1 MKGFILEDT
10 SAKRDFK
17 GIWIPKEIWL
27 DHNLSPT
34 EKCLLAEIHSL
45 DKGKGCYAGNK
56 YLGDFIGKSKG
67 TVANILVSLRKRGY
81 IEDLSINGEERHIKA
96 VPFVA
101 LEAVGGS

>member
-1 MKGFILEDT
+1 MSFILEDT
-10 SAKRDFK
+10 QAKRDFK

-27 DHNLSPT
+27 DHDLNPT

-45 DKGKGCYAGNK
+45 DQGSGCYAGNQ

-81 IEDLSINGEERHIKA
+81 IEDLSVNGDERHIRA
-96 VPFVA
+96 IPFVA
-101 LEAVGGS
+101 LEAL

>member
-45 DKGKGCYAGNK
+45 DQGNGCYASNK
-56 YLGDFIGKSKG
+56 YLGDFIGKNRQ
-67 TVANILVSLRKRGY
+67 TVANMLVNLRKEGY
-81 IEDLSINGEERHIKA
+81 IKDIGLNGDRKLQAIT
-96 VPFVA
+96 FIA
-101 LEAVGGS
+101 LEAIE